1 VQRYSGSKILNM
13 RTILYL
19 IRKEFLQIFRDKFIG
34 KAIFGVPIVQMLL
47 LVPAVTFE
55 IRNVKLCII
64 DRDMTTESRELVNQ
78 LEGSTFF
85 KVRFSTFSEQEANNL
100 LHRGKCDLV
109 LQIPSGFGKET
120 GKGNPGRLLVSVN
133 AINAVN
139 AQLSWAYLNGV
150 IRDYNMNIIAE
161 NTGSN
166 IFASIPQIQV
176 TNRYWYNEL
185 LNYKYYMLP
194 GVLGILVLAIG
205 FILAGLNLVKE
216 KESGTIEQ
224 INVTPI
230 KKYHFIIA
238 KMVPFLIIG
247 LIDLAVGLIIGKL
260 TFNIPFEG
268 SIALLFLGSTIFMVA
283 VLGLAL
289 FISTFSGTQQQ
300 FMFTAFFFIIIF
312 VLMSGI
318 FTPLESMPV
327 WAQKFDLI
335 NPAAYVMRINRMVM
349 LKGSTFQDISREIYS
364 LIVIAIVFTT
374 LAVNRYRK
382 TA

>member
-1 VQRYSGSKILNM
+1 
-13 RTILYL
+13 
-19 IRKEFLQIFRDKFIG
+19 
-34 KAIFGVPIVQMLL
+34 MLL

-55 IRNVKLCII
+55 IKNVKLCVI

-85 KVRFSTFSEQEANNL
+85 NVRFSTFSEKEANNL

-120 GKGNPGRLLVSVN
+120 GKGNPGRLMVSAN
-133 AINAVN
+133 AINAAN

-150 IRDYNMNIIAE
+150 IRNYNLNRLAKNIGMG
-161 NTGSN
+161 TSP
-166 IFASIPQIQV
+166 FIPQIQV

-224 INVTPI
+224 INVTPV

-247 LIDLAVGLIIGKL
+247 LIDLALGLIIGKL
-260 TFNIPFEG
+260 AFNIPFEG
-268 SIALLFLGSTIFMVA
+268 SIAILFLGSAIFLVA

-289 FISTFSGTQQQ
+289 FVSTFSSTQQQ
-300 FMFTAFFFIIIF
+300 FMFTAFFFIIVFI
-312 VLMSGI
+312 LMSGI

-349 LKGSTFQDISREIYS
+349 LKGSTFQDISRDIYS
-364 LIVIAIVFTT
+364 LMLIAIAFTA
-374 LAVNRYRK
+374 LAIWRYRK

>member
-1 VQRYSGSKILNM
+1 M
-13 RTILYL
+13 RTIYYL
-19 IRKEFLQIFRDKFIG
+19 IRKEFIQIFRDKFLG

-55 IRNVKLCII
+55 IKKIELCII
-64 DRDMTTESRELVNQ
+64 DRDMTAESRKLVTQ

-85 KVRFSTFSEQEANNL
+85 KVSHSTFSEQEANDL
-100 LHRGKCDLV
+100 LYKDKCDLV
-109 LQIPSGFGKET
+109 LHIPTDFGKET
-120 GKGNPGRLLVSVN
+120 AKGNPGRILVSAN
-133 AINAVN
+133 AINAAN

-150 IRDYNMNIIAE
+150 IRDYNLNSIAE
-161 NTGSN
+161 KTGSSA
-166 IFASIPQIQV
+166 FAPMPQIQV
-176 TNRYWYNEL
+176 SNRHWYNEQ

-205 FILAGLNLVKE
+205 FVFAGLNLVKE

-230 KKYHFIIA
+230 KKVQFIIA

-247 LIDLAVGLIIGKL
+247 LIDVAVGLIIGKL

-268 SIALLFLGSTIFMVA
+268 SIALLFLSSAIFLVA

-289 FISTFSGTQQQ
+289 FFSTFSGTQQQ

-318 FTPLESMPV
+318 FTPLESMPI
-327 WAQKFDLI
+327 WAQKFNLV

-349 LKGSTFQDISREIYS
+349 LKGSAFTDVSREIYS
-364 LIVIAIVFTT
+364 LIAIAIAFTA

>member
-1 VQRYSGSKILNM
+1 M
-13 RTILYL
+13 RTIFYL
-19 IRKEFLQIFRDKFIG
+19 IRKEFIQIFRDKFIG
-34 KAIFGVPIVQMLL
+34 KAIFGVPIVQMLI

-55 IRNVKLCII
+55 IKNVKLCII
-64 DRDMTTESRELVNQ
+64 DRDMTTESRELVSQ

-85 KVRFSTFSEQEANNL
+85 KVKFSTFSEQEANNL
-100 LHRGKCDLV
+100 LNKGKCDLV

-150 IRDYNMNIIAE
+150 IRDYNMNIISE
-161 NTGSN
+161 NIGSN
-166 IFASIPQIQV
+166 TFASVPQIQV

-205 FILAGLNLVKE
+205 FILAGLNMVKE

-224 INVTPI
+224 INVTPV

-268 SIALLFLGSTIFMVA
+268 NIALLFLGSTIFLIA

-289 FISTFSGTQQQ
+289 FMSTFSSTQQQ

-312 VLMSGI
+312 VLMSGM

-349 LKGSTFQDISREIYS
+349 LKGSTFQDISRDIYS
-364 LIVIAIVFTT
+364 LILIAVAFTA

>member
-1 VQRYSGSKILNM
+1 M

-19 IRKEFLQIFRDKFIG
+19 IRKEFIQIFRDKFIG
-34 KAIFGVPIVQMLL
+34 RAIFGVPIIQMLI

-55 IRNVKLCII
+55 IRNVNLCIV
-64 DRDMTTESRELVNQ
+64 DRDLTTESRELVSQ
-78 LEGSTFF
+78 LEGSSFF

-100 LHRGKCDLV
+100 LHRDQCDMII
-109 LQIPSGFGKET
+109 QIPSGFGKEIGN
-120 GKGNPGRLLVSVN
+120 GKPGKLLVSAD
-133 AINAVN
+133 AINAAN

-150 IRDYNMNIIAE
+150 IRDYNQKRVALNGVRMAGTVVPRIE
-161 NTGSN
+161 
-166 IFASIPQIQV
+166 V
-176 TNRYWYNEL
+176 TSRYWYNEM
-185 LNYKYYMLP
+185 LNYNHYMLP

-224 INVTPI
+224 INVTPV
-230 KKYHFIIA
+230 KKHHFIIA

-247 LIDLAVGLIIGKL
+247 LIDLTVGLTIGKL
-260 TFNIPFEG
+260 VFDIPFEG
-268 SIALLFLGSTIFMVA
+268 SIALLFLGSSIFMIA

-289 FISTFSGTQQQ
+289 FLSTFSNTQQQ
-300 FMFTAFFFIIIF
+300 YMFTAFFFMIIF
-312 VLMSGI
+312 ILMSGI
-318 FTPLESMPV
+318 FTPIESMPL
-327 WAQKFDLI
+327 WAQKIDLI

-349 LKGSTFQDISREIYS
+349 LKGSTFQDISRDIYA
-364 LIVIAIVFTT
+364 LILIAAGFTL

>member
-1 VQRYSGSKILNM
+1 M

-34 KAIFGVPIVQMLL
+34 KAIFIVPIVQMLL

-55 IRNVKLCII
+55 IKNVDLCLI
-64 DRDMTTESRELVNQ
+64 DRDMTAESRKLVNQ
-78 LEGSTFF
+78 LAGSSFF
-85 KVRFSTFSEQEANNL
+85 KVRATTFSEEEANSL
-100 LHRGKCDLV
+100 LHRGKCNLV

-120 GKGNPGRLLVSVN
+120 GKGNPGRIFVSVN

-161 NTGSN
+161 NVGSGN
-166 IFASIPQIQV
+166 PGFVPQIQV

-216 KESGTIEQ
+216 KETGTIEQ
-224 INVTPI
+224 INVTPV

-238 KMVPFLIIG
+238 KMVPFLVIG
-247 LIDLAVGLIIGKL
+247 LIDLAIGLIIGKL

-268 SIALLFLGSTIFMVA
+268 SIAILFLSSTIFLIA

-289 FISTFSGTQQQ
+289 FLSTFSNTQQQ

-312 VLMSGI
+312 ILMSGV

-349 LKGSTFQDISREIYS
+349 LKGSTFQDISKDIYS
-364 LIVIAIVFTT
+364 LIVISIAFTA